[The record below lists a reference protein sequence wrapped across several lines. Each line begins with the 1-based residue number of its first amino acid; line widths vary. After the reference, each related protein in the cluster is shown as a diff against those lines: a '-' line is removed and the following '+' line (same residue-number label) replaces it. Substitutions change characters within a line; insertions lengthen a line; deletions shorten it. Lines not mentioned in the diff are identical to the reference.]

1 MTPFRRISRAPRR
14 ALLPVLCLA
23 AVLAAACSRRGP
35 PPLPATPPD
44 RIAAVGPAAFLLVD
58 ALYLFPAATNRLVAF
73 SDDIQF
79 GSSDSFAAFFDPA
92 LPAKTRLGS
101 PAGPE
106 QTAAAKPQVVLL
118 KSSASRLGA
127 AYEALG
133 IPVLY
138 LDLESPEAYDRDLA
152 ALGDLLGDPATA
164 GRWRAYYASIRRR
177 AADFAAAASAAA
189 PPPRVL
195 LLQISPRGNAAK
207 IPAAGW
213 MQTRLVEMAGGIPVW
228 KEAARTGGWQPVNPE
243 QIAAW
248 NPDVLLLVSYSP
260 FPPDALAALLAT
272 SPWNSLDAVRN
283 SRTALFPADFHS
295 WDLPDVRWGLGLLWT
310 ANQLWPA
317 APPFDLEAETLRF
330 YEALGVPPGRT
341 AATVLPMLRQ
351 PPAP

>member
-1 MTPFRRISRAPRR
+1 
-14 ALLPVLCLA
+14 VLCLA

-44 RIAAVGPAAFLLVD
+44 RIAAVGPSAFLLTD

-73 SDDIQF
+73 SDDIPF
-79 GSSDSFAAFFDPA
+79 GSSRSFAAFFDPA

-101 PAGPE
+101 TAGPE
-106 QTAAAKPQVVLL
+106 QTAAAAPQVVLL

-133 IPVLY
+133 IPILY

-164 GRWRAYYASIRRR
+164 GRWRTYYTSIRRR
-177 AADFAAAASAAA
+177 AADFAAAASAASA
-189 PPPRVL
+189 VPPPRVL
-195 LLQISPRGNAAK
+195 LLQLSARGGPAK

-228 KEAARTGGWQPVNPE
+228 KDAARTGGWQPVNPE

-248 NPDVLLLVSYSP
+248 DPDVLLLVSYSP
-260 FPPDALAALLAT
+260 LSPDALSALLAAP
-272 SPWNSLDAVRN
+272 PWSLLRAVREG
-283 SRTALFPADFHS
+283 RAALFPTDFRS

-317 APPFDLEAETLRF
+317 APPFDLDAETLRF
-330 YEALGVPPGRT
+330 YEALGVPPEKT
-341 AATVLPMLRQ
+341 AAAVLPMLH
-351 PPAP
+351 PEPAP